1 MAKKITDQYRV
12 LVSPKIIYLDP
23 LNQLGLH
30 EYMGV
35 RSYSLCSLGRR
46 VLHMPILCIPMQ
58 SFSYLYS
65 PIPIPIPQTDIGK
78 DEQWYEYKFRV
89 VVKKGARRR

>member
-1 MAKKITDQYRV
+1 MGFIVVTHTHTHTHTRTGYDPVAKKITDQYRV

-46 VLHMPILCIPMQ
+46 VGTAHAH
-58 SFSYLYS
+58 SLYS
-65 PIPIPIPQTDIGK
+65 HAVILIPLFPHSHSHSHSPD
-78 DEQWYEYKFRV
+78 
-89 VVKKGARRR
+89 